1 MGCESYL
8 KIPKIFQN
16 TKIPPKKTLFKMI
29 AKRKNLIKKEKHHE
43 NRTNFRNDT
52 KWTYNEQW
60 FEYKSEPGC
69 CGNLQDK
76 TV

>member
-16 TKIPPKKTLFKMI
+16 TKIPKKTLFKMI
-29 AKRKNLIKKEKHHE
+29 AKRKNLIKKENHHE

-52 KWTYNEQW
+52 K
-60 FEYKSEPGC
+60 
-69 CGNLQDK
+69 
-76 TV
+76 